1 MDPLS
6 IAASVAGLLSLC
18 IQVGQTVTTL
28 AEALANVDNTIS
40 SFRGEIDAL
49 AGVLAAIGASFSD
62 PTRHRILEAAS
73 NGTGH
78 IGQYWKG
85 VDVSLTHCHATLR
98 KMGAVLDGVQTSR
111 RTRIFRSFG
120 KHLKL
125 SSEEGVLTLYRQEVQ
140 SHTANLQISLQM
152 ISVCVSL
159 AADDMNADAAV
170 RLDDLSDDVR
180 NIRQLLETT
189 KSGLPSPK
197 AGDVV
202 AMTLVS
208 SSQSV
213 VDDLQGCLGA
223 AELLISDASTL
234 AEMQSVR
241 ESTVTRRPS
250 LHRDS
255 NNRAA
260 VNATSKLKQSFA
272 TRMQERR
279 PPATDRD
286 SVRESV
292 LAVPNYF
299 TEDRRNRVQ
308 DWINAPTADTLSDS
322 SSDLATNRTPPTDG
336 GRSVASISTQATSPL
351 LDRLKLSSN
360 PSWGLTP
367 HMEDAREDDEDGAN
381 REDALSVSSDIDSGF
396 KSNLY
401 YAGLQYFEQGDYV
414 HAERFFTKALQ
425 ASEADGNQSTD
436 STLLHLKFYLA
447 QTLSKQRL
455 WDDALALL
463 YTLQSLVPTAKTEDS
478 LEWLE
483 ASIKHEFALVYLGK
497 GLLGDARRH
506 AKSAASQRKKLHG
519 KSDARFFASIGLLAD
534 ICEGQGDPVTA
545 EGYRGF
551 IPLRS
556 AHLYT
561 HLLKPIPTINID
573 DKEAVV
579 PPAAAVDDTLNEP
592 SPSPPVRVP
601 STSTNSSRPSFPPSR
616 STSFASRTP
625 TTPATQLSDPQP
637 LRHAQTFPYAD
648 PHPGAVE
655 LPAISYTDAQPTTPT
670 TPTNTTSTTP
680 TKTPSPQLKE
690 FIETFRQV
698 GQYQMLG
705 WKDKAARAAI
715 AYYRTFADS
724 GRYRLVSRYMD
735 DIAWRALERNITEG
749 LSSLS
754 STGHGFSAIHFFALL
769 GVPSV
774 VKLLLD
780 RKADVSAKACGIFGY
795 TQGSGER
802 KRGGKLSGLAR
813 SLSRSSIS
821 SVAGFA
827 AEWTPLHFA
836 AAYAGDPDTIRAL
849 VERGAALEERAG
861 KGWTPLLLATRKAA
875 LDMERY
881 LDHSRDLQAV
891 EVLVEGGARVDAVD
905 DDGLG
910 VMAHAHCMK
919 TEEELARYLLGLS
932 VGG

>member
-28 AEALANVDNTIS
+28 ADALANVDNTIS
-40 SFRGEIDAL
+40 SFRGEIDGL

-85 VDVSLTHCHATLR
+85 VNVALTHCHATLR
-98 KMGAVLDGVQTSR
+98 KMAGVLDGVQTSR

-152 ISVCVSL
+152 ISVCMSL
-159 AADDMNADAAV
+159 AADDTNAEAAV

-189 KSGLPSPK
+189 KK
-197 AGDVV
+197 
-202 AMTLVS
+202 
-208 SSQSV
+208 
-213 VDDLQGCLGA
+213 
-223 AELLISDASTL
+223 
-234 AEMQSVR
+234 MQSVR
-241 ESTVTRRPS
+241 ESTTIFRRPS
-250 LHRDS
+250 AHKVKEVVS
-255 NNRAA
+255 
-260 VNATSKLKQSFA
+260 SKIKHSFA
-272 TRMQERR
+272 KRMAEHR
-279 PPATDRD
+279 PSATDKD

-322 SSDLATNRTPPTDG
+322 SSSDLATNLTPPTDG
-336 GRSVASISTQATSPL
+336 GKSASTQATSPL
-351 LDRLKLSSN
+351 LDRFKSTPL
-360 PSWGLTP
+360 WGLSP
-367 HMEDAREDDEDGAN
+367 HQEDAREDDEDA
-381 REDALSVSSDIDSGF
+381 ALSVSSDIDSGF

-401 YAGLQYFEQGDYV
+401 YAGLQYFEQGDYM

-425 ASEADGNQSTD
+425 ASEADGNTKSTD
-436 STLLHLKFYLA
+436 PALLQVKFYLA

-463 YTLQSLVPTAKTEDS
+463 VTLQSLVPKTDEP
-478 LEWLE
+478 LRWLE
-483 ASIKHEFALVYLGK
+483 ASITHELALVYLGK
-497 GLLGDARRH
+497 GFSADAKRH

-519 KSDARFFASIGLLAD
+519 KTDARFFASIGLLAD
-534 ICEGQGDPVTA
+534 ICEIQGDPVTA

-551 IPLRS
+551 LPPKAAHVYTRRHQPIPL
-556 AHLYT
+556 
-561 HLLKPIPTINID
+561 INVD
-573 DKEAVV
+573 DKEAVILDAPDNEVQTEPPV
-579 PPAAAVDDTLNEP
+579 PPV
-592 SPSPPVRVP
+592 PPMR
-601 STSTNSSRPSFPPSR
+601 SASISSSGPSFPPSR
-616 STSFASRTP
+616 STSFASRAP
-625 TTPATQLSDPQP
+625 TTPATQLSEPQMIP
-637 LRHAQTFPYAD
+637 IRHAQTYPYTD

-655 LPAISYTDAQPTTPT
+655 LPANPYTDPQPGSPTTPT
-670 TPTNTTSTTP
+670 TPTAGGGHTRPDKPLT
-680 TKTPSPQLKE
+680 SPQLKE

-715 AYYRTFADS
+715 AYYRGFADS

-735 DIAWRALERNITEG
+735 DIAWRCLERNITEG
-749 LSSLS
+749 LTSLS

-769 GVPSV
+769 GVPSIV
-774 VKLLLD
+774 TLLLD
-780 RKADVSAKACGIFGY
+780 RKADVCAKASGIFGY
-795 TQGSGER
+795 TQASGER

-827 AEWTPLHFA
+827 AEWTPLHFS
-836 AAYAGDPDTIRAL
+836 AAYSGHPETIKIL
-849 VERGAALEERAG
+849 LERGAAVEQRAG

-881 LDHSRDLQAV
+881 LDHSTDLQAV
-891 EVLVEGGARVDAVD
+891 EVLVDGGARIDAVD

-910 VMAHAHCMK
+910 VHAHAHCMK

-932 VGG
+932 VGE

>member
-18 IQVGQTVTTL
+18 IQVGQTVSTL

-40 SFRGEIDAL
+40 SFRGEIDGL
-49 AGVLAAIGASFSD
+49 AGVLAAISASFSD

-85 VDVSLTHCHATLR
+85 VTVALTHCHATLR
-98 KMGAVLDGVQTSR
+98 KMGTVLDGVQTSR

-152 ISVCVSL
+152 ISVCMSL
-159 AADDMNADAAV
+159 AADDMNVDAAV

-189 KSGLPSPK
+189 KGGLPNPK
-197 AGDVV
+197 PGDVV

-241 ESTVTRRPS
+241 ESTGTFR
-250 LHRDS
+250 
-255 NNRAA
+255 
-260 VNATSKLKQSFA
+260 KLVHEARSVINPNPRLPFA
-272 TRMQERR
+272 KRMQERR

-286 SVRESV
+286 SMRESL
-292 LAVPNYF
+292 LAVPHYF

-308 DWINAPTADTLSDS
+308 DWIDAPTADTISDS
-322 SSDLATNRTPPTDG
+322 SSDVATNRTPPTDG
-336 GRSVASISTQATSPL
+336 GKSASTQATSPL
-351 LDRLKLSSN
+351 ADRSR
-360 PSWGLTP
+360 PSLAWGLHP
-367 HMEDAREDDEDGAN
+367 HKEDVREDDEVDDDAN
-381 REDALSVSSDIDSGF
+381 SVSSDIDSGF

-401 YAGLQYFEQGDYV
+401 SSGLQYFKQGDYV

-425 ASEADGNQSTD
+425 ANEADNSKSTD
-436 STLLHLKFYLA
+436 PALLKVKFYLA

-463 YTLQSLVPTAKTEDS
+463 IALQSLVPQTDDPLK
-478 LEWLE
+478 WLE
-483 ASIKHEFALVYLGK
+483 ASIMHELAVVYLGK
-497 GLLGDARRH
+497 GFSADAKRH

-519 KSDARFFASIGLLAD
+519 KNDSRFFASIGLLAD
-534 ICEGQGDPVTA
+534 ICESQGDPVTA

-551 IPLRS
+551 LPARA
-556 AHLYT
+556 AHWYT
-561 HLLKPIPTINID
+561 HLHTPIPIVNVD
-573 DKEAVV
+573 DKEAVF
-579 PPAAAVDDTLNEP
+579 PD
-592 SPSPPVRVP
+592 VP
-601 STSTNSSRPSFPPSR
+601 SDDGRNEFSPAHIHPLSSGSSQPSSVPPSR
-616 STSFASRTP
+616 STSFTSRAP
-625 TTPATQLSDPQP
+625 TTPATQLSDPQTP
-637 LRHAQTFPYAD
+637 IRHAHTYPYTD
-648 PHPGAVE
+648 PHPGTVE
-655 LPAISYTDAQPTTPT
+655 LPANPYTDPQSPTTPT
-670 TPTNTTSTTP
+670 GPGHISP
-680 TKTPSPQLKE
+680 PAEKTSPQLKE
-690 FIETFRQV
+690 FLETFRQV

-705 WKDKAARAAI
+705 WKDKAARAALT
-715 AYYRTFADS
+715 YYRTFADS

-735 DIAWRALERNITEG
+735 DIAWRALERNIVEG

-769 GVPSV
+769 GVQPV
-774 VKLLLD
+774 VALLLD
-780 RKADVSAKACGIFGY
+780 RKADVCAKAAGIFGY
-795 TQGSGER
+795 TQASGER

-813 SLSRSSIS
+813 SLSRNSIS

-836 AAYAGDPDTIRAL
+836 AAYSGDPDTIKL
-849 VERGAALEERAG
+849 LLDRGAAVEQRAG

-881 LDHSRDLQAV
+881 LNHSTDLQAV
-891 EVLVEGGARVDAVD
+891 EALVEGGARVDAVD

-910 VMAHAHCMK
+910 VQAHAHCMK
-919 TEEELARYLLGLS
+919 TEEELASYLLGLS
-932 VGG
+932 LGV